1 MTFISFRELERGFR
15 GTREQQ
21 HRQPMPALFERVNNL
36 GAYSLPRPS
45 LWGRIH
51 EPTIQAKDGGTD
63 EGMNAVR
70 DRSEAKVAPPQ

>member
-36 GAYSLPRPS
+36 GAYSLPGHPYGAEFMS
-45 LWGRIH
+45 
-51 EPTIQAKDGGTD
+51 P
-63 EGMNAVR
+63 
-70 DRSEAKVAPPQ
+70 RSKQKTAEQMKA